1 MKLWVKTI
9 IIVFAFIVLA
19 VLAFAVK
26 RWIDMNTLD
35 KGGMVRDVS
44 IERVDFKSS
53 GGMRGGHTYISAVR
67 DAETDEITVEV
78 NHQEIWNSPEEITEY
93 KAKLELF
100 DDISAFVEESC
111 FWKAEKRPLS
121 KDIVLDGPNEELRIK
136 TRDGLDFTVENDREL
151 AKAEYEAWYAIIKA
165 LRDENYKAE

>member
-1 MKLWVKTI
+1 MKKWVI
-9 IIVFAFIVLA
+9 ALIIVFVVIVLA

-78 NHQEIWNSPEEITEY
+78 NHKEIWNSPEEINKY
-93 KAKLELF
+93 KAKPALF
-100 DDISAFVEESC
+100 DDIQKLVEESS

-121 KDIVLDGPNEELRIK
+121 KDVVLDGPNEELRIRM
-136 TRDGLDFTVENDREL
+136 RDGLDFTVENDREL
-151 AKAEYEAWYAIIKA
+151 TKAEYEAWYAIIKA
-165 LRDENYKAE
+165 LRDESYKAE